1 MKKYDALY
9 IFVGIAKDDVLE
21 ANLEKALTEVT
32 RLGGNVLEKV
42 QLGKR
47 VFSRPMKKR
56 ESGVYVKV
64 RLELDPAKVDELVKR
79 YKLVEEVFRVQV
91 LAVDDRRE
99 AKIAQERAERAEIQ
113 AKKDAAAAAAL
124 AAKAEVAE
132 EQGKGGADM
141 ASFNKVILMGGLV
154 RDPEVQSTGAT
165 GVKVARMRLSVTEQR
180 KDRNGVLQKFPVYVD
195 VDAWDKLAELCG
207 QYLTK
212 GRSILVEGRLQMD
225 SWEKDGVKHQKLKV
239 RASTIKFLPQGDR
252 LAGGSKAVEPVAVSV
267 PEGDPDD
274 IPF

>member
-21 ANLEKALTEVT
+21 ANLEKALAEVT

-47 VFSRPMKKR
+47 QFSRPMKKR
-56 ESGVYVKV
+56 ENGVYVKV

-79 YKLVEEVFRVQV
+79 YKLVEEVFRVQI

-124 AAKAEVAE
+124 AAKTE
-132 EQGKGGADM
+132 EA
-141 ASFNKVILMGGLV
+141 
-154 RDPEVQSTGAT
+154 
-165 GVKVARMRLSVTEQR
+165 
-180 KDRNGVLQKFPVYVD
+180 
-195 VDAWDKLAELCG
+195 
-207 QYLTK
+207 
-212 GRSILVEGRLQMD
+212 
-225 SWEKDGVKHQKLKV
+225 
-239 RASTIKFLPQGDR
+239 
-252 LAGGSKAVEPVAVSV
+252 
-267 PEGDPDD
+267 
-274 IPF
+274 